1 MNKEEVWKGVE
12 NRERM
17 KKLRMD
23 MLKKEI
29 IRNRNHGFS
38 SMYSGDLTSR
48 ADGIERPTVTP
59 EKY

>member
-1 MNKEEVWKGVE
+1 MNKEEVWKRVE

-23 MLKKEI
+23 ILKKEM

-38 SMYSGDLTSR
+38 SMYSLDLPSR
-48 ADGIERPTVTP
+48 AHGIERPTVTP
-59 EKY
+59 QKY